1 MASQAEPAQSTSPPE
16 TTPPGWAD
24 FYARWRYR
32 LIPDHVVGEILSKNW
47 IDNAIPALM
56 LAISLAVFG
65 MLIPNLLTISSLSDI
80 SHTCGEYLLVGL
92 GMTLVVL
99 AGGIDLS
106 VGSVFALGNLVTLAG
121 GGFLGLPLWLAVIL
135 AVACGGL
142 VGAVN
147 GFLIGYMRLRAFLTT
162 LVTMIVVRGIVDTLQ
177 LRYASDLAS
186 VEINSA
192 TWDFIAF
199 RSVFGLSISFI
210 VALVLLVLAH
220 VLLTRLRLG
229 WHILAV
235 GGSRRAAF
243 NAGINVRRSVFIT
256 YVLSGMLAAL
266 AGVFYAARLS
276 SLGSDTG
283 MGLEIAI
290 ITAVVLGGTTL
301 GGGRGSVFKTLLG
314 VMIVVV
320 ITNSLVR
327 LGLRSGAAPLVLG
340 VLLLA
345 AVAIDVRWLK
355 NRHKA
360 VQKSY
365 VAPVYFALPAAPD
378 CDPSAATPYAIN
390 AELGEAEP
398 IGLGE
403 VDAPEDVILD
413 ADDNIYCGS
422 RNGDVMRFF
431 APDYTRHEVFAHI
444 GGSVLGLAFD
454 RSGNLLV
461 CVGGMGLYQVG
472 PEREVTKLSDETNRS
487 LWSIIDDSRL
497 RLADDLDIAP
507 DGSVYFS
514 EATIRYDMHDW
525 IVDALEAR
533 GNGRIIRYDP
543 QTGTSRTVI
552 RNLQFPNGICMA
564 MDGESFLFAETWGCR
579 ISRYWFAGPRKGQM
593 ECVIPDLPGYPD
605 NINLASDGTFW
616 CGMIGM
622 RTPAF
627 DLAQRMPGF
636 RRRMVTRIARDE
648 WLYPNMNTG
657 GVIKFNLA
665 GEVLQSL
672 WDREGERHPQV
683 TSMRE
688 HKGWLYLGGIF
699 NNRLGRIRLPDADPD
714 WTGPRAYWGKPA

>member
-1 MASQAEPAQSTSPPE
+1 MATPSLPVDRHR
-16 TTPPGWAD
+16 TTQNRWAD
-24 FYARWRYR
+24 VYAHWRYR
-32 LIPDHVVGEILSKNW
+32 LVPDHVVGEILSKNW
-47 IDNAIPALM
+47 IDNAIPVLT
-56 LAISLAVFG
+56 LAISLIAFSA
-65 MLIPNLLTISSLSDI
+65 LIPNMLSLSSVSDI
-80 SHTCGEYLLVGL
+80 SHTSGEYLLVGL
-92 GMTLVVL
+92 GMTIVVL

-106 VGSVFALGNLVTLAG
+106 IGSVFALGNLVVLAC
-121 GGFLGLPLWLAVIL
+121 GGFLGLPLWLAIL
-135 AVACGGL
+135 IAIFSGGL
-142 VGAVN
+142 VGALN
-147 GFLIGYMRLRAFLTT
+147 GFLVGYLRLRAFLST
-162 LVTMIVVRGIVDTLQ
+162 LVTMIVVRGLVDTLQ
-177 LRYASDLAS
+177 LRYSQQLTS
-186 VEINSA
+186 FEIGSA

-199 RSVFGLSISFI
+199 RTISGLSVSF
-210 VALVLLVLAH
+210 VTALILTILAH
-220 VLLTRLRLG
+220 MLLTRLRLG

-243 NAGINVRRSVFIT
+243 NAGIDVRRTVFVT
-256 YVLSGMLAAL
+256 YVLSGILAAS

-283 MGLEIAI
+283 VGLEIGI
-290 ITAVVLGGTTL
+290 ITAVVLGGTAL

-314 VMIVVV
+314 VIIVVL

-327 LGLRSGAAPLVLG
+327 LGLRSGASPLVLG
-340 VLLLA
+340 VMLLT

-360 VQKSY
+360 AEKSY
-365 VAPVYFALPAAPD
+365 VAPVYFALPAMQSCEPGTA
-378 CDPSAATPYAIN
+378 SPYAIN
-390 AELGEAEP
+390 TVLERSQP

-413 ADDNIYCGS
+413 RDDHLYCGS
-422 RNGDVMRFF
+422 RDGDVLRFF
-431 APDYTRHEVFAHI
+431 APDYTRHEIFAHI

-454 RSGNLLV
+454 RAGNLLV
-461 CVGGMGLYQVG
+461 CVGGMGLYRIS
-472 PEREVTKLSDETNRS
+472 PDREVTKLSDETNRS
-487 LWSIIDDSRL
+487 LLSIIDDSRL

-507 DGSVYFS
+507 DGCVYFS

-525 IVDALEAR
+525 IVDALEGR

-543 QTGTSRTVI
+543 RDGSSRTII

-564 MDGESFLFAETWGCR
+564 MDGQSFLFAETWGCR
-579 ISRYWFAGPRKGQM
+579 ISRYWFAGPREGQV
-593 ECVIPDLPGYPD
+593 ECVIADLPGYPD

-636 RRRMVTRIARDE
+636 RKRMVMRIARDE

-657 GVIKFNLA
+657 GVIKFDLQ
-665 GEVLQSL
+665 GRVLGSL
-672 WDREGERHPQV
+672 WDQAGDRHPQV

-688 HKGWLYLGGIF
+688 HKGYLYLGGIF
-699 NNRLGRIRLPDADPD
+699 NNRIGRIHLPDADPE
-714 WTGPRAYWGKPA
+714 WTGPQAYWGDAR